1 MFVKRIGDERRGARV
16 NSKKIASMRRQPKQK
31 RSQERIERILDAA
44 AEVFDEVGFEAA
56 TTHAI
61 AARADT
67 AIGSLYQFFPDKLA
81 IFHALELRH
90 VERVHTV
97 WAKLNQPEIIQLPFE
112 GFIRTLGAAFQKLFE
127 QPTSRI
133 VFVQF
138 FTSRA
143 IFQNID
149 ESFTQEAINF
159 MAQLLQKRNP
169 ALSPEQC
176 HLLAEVCTHTCNT
189 LLVLALRSDETHRQQ
204 IFEQIEALLIAY
216 LHPHVGDE
224 VLHNQ
229 VMIVMKCPHCDGE
242 RISKNGHRHGKQ
254 RYICKDCGKQ
264 FPEAYSLQGY
274 GDEVKQQCLE
284 LYRDGVGFREIERRT
299 GVSHNTVIYWVKQ
312 NDSSC

>member
-1 MFVKRIGDERRGARV
+1 
-16 NSKKIASMRRQPKQK
+16 MRRQPQQK

-44 AEVFDEVGFEAA
+44 AEVFDEVGFDAA

-61 AARADT
+61 AAGADT

-97 WAKLNQPEIIQLPFE
+97 WAKLSQPEIIQLPFVA
-112 GFIRTLGAAFQKLFE
+112 FIQTLRETFQQLFA

-159 MAQLLQKRNP
+159 MAQLLQKRNS

-176 HLLAEVCTHTCNT
+176 HLLAEVCTHACNT
-189 LLVLALRSDETHRQQ
+189 LLLLALRSDETHRQQ

-216 LHPHVGDE
+216 LQPYVGEE

-229 VMIVMKCPHCDGE
+229 VMKVMKCPHCDGE

-254 RYICKDCGKQ
+254 RYLCKDCSKQ
-264 FPEAYSLQGY
+264 FPAAYSLQGY
-274 GDEVKQQCLE
+274 SDDIKQQCLE

-299 GVSHNTVIYWVKQ
+299 GVSHNTVIHWVKQ
-312 NDSSC
+312 TGTNK

>member
-1 MFVKRIGDERRGARV
+1 MA
-16 NSKKIASMRRQPKQK
+16 STKKSVSMRRQPKQK
-31 RSQERIERILDAA
+31 RSQERVDRILDAA
-44 AEVFDEVGFEAA
+44 AEVFDEVGYEAA

-61 AARADT
+61 ASRADT

-90 VERVHTV
+90 VERVHTL
-97 WAKLNQPEIIQLPFE
+97 WAKLSQPKIIHLPFE
-112 GFIRTLGAAFQKLFE
+112 AFIRTLGAAFQQLFE

-159 MAQLLQKRNP
+159 MAQLLQERNP
-169 ALSPEQC
+169 NLSHQQC
-176 HLLAEVCTHTCNT
+176 HLLAEICTHAYNT
-189 LLVLALRSDETHRQQ
+189 LLLLALRSDETHRQQ
-204 IFEQIEALLIAY
+204 IFEQMEVLLLAY
-216 LHPHVGDE
+216 LRPHVGDDK
-224 VLHNQ
+224 LHNK
-229 VMIVMKCPHCDGE
+229 VMMVMKCPHCHGE

-264 FPEAYSLQGY
+264 FPQDYSRQGY
-274 GDEVKQQCLE
+274 TDEVKHQCLE
-284 LYRDGVGFREIERRT
+284 LYNNGISFREIERKT
-299 GVSHNTVIYWVKQ
+299 GISHNTVINWVKQ
-312 NDSSC
+312 TGNNCQHSTASPE

>member
-1 MFVKRIGDERRGARV
+1 MFVKRISDERRGARV
-16 NSKKIASMRRQPKQK
+16 NSKKKASMRRQPKQK
-31 RSQERIERILDAA
+31 RSQERIERILDVA

-97 WAKLNQPEIIQLPFE
+97 WAKLSQPEIIQLPFE
-112 GFIRTLGAAFQKLFE
+112 GFIRTLRETFQQLFE

-169 ALSPEQC
+169 ALSSEQC

-224 VLHNQ
+224 VLHNRVMN
-229 VMIVMKCPHCDGE
+229 VMICPHCDGE